1 MAISAAAVHA
11 CATVCGGEIGREGGG
26 GRGRDIPDRSRAV
39 AAHEGACEEA
49 ATGEQPSRGPG
60 AAFALSRLLAPAVAC
75 GRSLFR
81 SLIRLAAL
89 VTVPMCA
96 NRYES
101 YTSHVQHRTIR
112 ERPTCYPSIAR
123 LLSSIARAAGGE
135 GPASTMASTR
145 GGESGAA
152 V

>member
-26 GRGRDIPDRSRAV
+26 RRGRDVPDRSRAV

-89 VTVPMCA
+89 VTLPRCVEPL
-96 NRYES
+96 RKLRVTHVYR
-101 YTSHVQHRTIR
+101 TSPHD
-112 ERPTCYPSIAR
+112 S
-123 LLSSIARAAGGE
+123 
-135 GPASTMASTR
+135 
-145 GGESGAA
+145 
-152 V
+152 